1 MRRTEGTTSVVL
13 APAPLKWCPSGG
25 LHGTEALTHLYNDAM
40 TVYEEFEW
48 RGVLYDATE
57 GASEL
62 LAREKVTAYIGF
74 DPTASSLHVGSLL
87 PIMCLARLQRLG
99 HRPIALVG
107 GGTGLIGDPSGKS
120 QERSLLTADEVEAN
134 GRGLRAQLERF
145 LDFDAPNAAHMVN
158 NLEWLSPLPLLDFLR
173 DVGKHFT
180 VNAMLAR
187 ESVKRRL
194 GGDEGLSF
202 TEFSYQLLQAYDYL
216 VLYERL
222 GCTLQMGG
230 SDQWGNILSGCDLVR
245 KVRGGKAHGLV
256 FPLVTTAGGT
266 KFGKTEAGT
275 IWLDPGRTSP
285 FRFYQFWLNVDDR
298 DVVPYLKYFTWLDR
312 GRIDELERAL
322 LETPE
327 AREAPRT
334 LAREVT
340 RIVHGEAELV
350 RAERASAVLYG
361 GHVAEATVEDLL
373 MVFEDVPSQ
382 TITAEA
388 ARAGLAATAL
398 LVTSGLATSKSEAA
412 RLIKQGG
419 VYVND
424 VRLTDERGQ
433 VTLEQALEGRL
444 FVLRKGRRQTHLV
457 SVV

>member
-1 MRRTEGTTSVVL
+1 
-13 APAPLKWCPSGG
+13 
-25 LHGTEALTHLYNDAM
+25 M
-40 TVYEEFEW
+40 TVYDEFEW

-57 GASEL
+57 GTKEL
-62 LAREKVTAYIGF
+62 LARETVTAYIGF

-99 HRPIALVG
+99 HRPVALVG

-120 QERSLLTADEVEAN
+120 QERTLLTADEVEVN
-134 GRGLRAQLERF
+134 SRGLRAQLERF
-145 LDFDAPNAAHMVN
+145 LDFDATNAARMVN
-158 NLEWLSPLPLLDFLR
+158 NLEWLAPIPFLDFLR

-187 ESVKRRL
+187 ESVRRRI
-194 GGDEGLSF
+194 GSEEGLSF

-216 VLYERL
+216 VLHERL

-230 SDQWGNILSGCDLVR
+230 SDQWGNILSGCDLIR

-275 IWLDPGRTSP
+275 IWLDPARTSP

-312 GRIDELERAL
+312 AHIDAL
-322 LETPE
+322 ARGLQDAPE

-340 RIVHGEAELV
+340 RMVHGEAELL

-361 GHVAEATVEDLL
+361 GSVAEATVDDLL
-373 MVFEDVPSQ
+373 MVFEDVPSR
-382 TITAEA
+382 TMTAEV
-388 ARAGLAATAL
+388 AREGVASTAL
-398 LVTSGLATSKSEAA
+398 LVMSGLAASKSEAS

-419 VYVND
+419 VYLND

-433 VTLEQALEGRL
+433 VTIAQALEGKL